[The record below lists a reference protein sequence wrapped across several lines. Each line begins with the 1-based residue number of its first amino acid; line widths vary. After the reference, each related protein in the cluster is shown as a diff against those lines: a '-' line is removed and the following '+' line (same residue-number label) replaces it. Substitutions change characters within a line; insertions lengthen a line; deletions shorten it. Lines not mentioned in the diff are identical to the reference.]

1 MLTESESY
9 LDKSAVPK
17 AGKEAK
23 KRKAISFECTA
34 KMKTKFQEGI
44 HFIWELVAPV
54 VLYPL

>member
-1 MLTESESY
+1 MPDMLTESESY

-23 KRKAISFECTA
+23 KRLAISFECTA

-44 HFIWELVAPV
+44 HFI
-54 VLYPL
+54 